1 MVDFICKVFQVILF
15 IKHIKILEYDR
26 VDISEG
32 IDNIVL
38 IILLLYILRE
48 MFTEFIFGIWVKMMK
63 LTLMNG
69 SNLVD
74 KKGVL

>member
-1 MVDFICKVFQVILF
+1 M
-15 IKHIKILEYDR
+15 LEYDR

-38 IILLLYILRE
+38 IILLLHILRE

>member
-1 MVDFICKVFQVILF
+1 MILF

>member
-1 MVDFICKVFQVILF
+1 MILF

-26 VDISEG
+26 VDISER

-38 IILLLYILRE
+38 IILLLYILTE